1 MSAWTWT
8 FVKATAL
15 PKDEVKDF
23 CEKEISQLNDIW
35 YYKQRNN
42 FEEVLDRWIEILG
55 KSRGYYAEMYNLP
68 IERITDK
75 FLEGVLKERINTVN
89 NLIENLK
96 SVKNGEELNECLKKY
111 THSLMSISITC
122 RLVDD
127 DVWIQ
132 VREIF
137 RLQEYSEM
145 DIADGIKTI
154 DELITYLKEPSRQ
167 KWLSWFDE
175 ERNDYNVMSE
185 KKKKRIREYY
195 GKYGD
200 GNFSV
205 SFG

>member
-15 PKDEVKDF
+15 PTDEVKDF

-35 YYKQRNN
+35 YYKQRNE
-42 FEEVLDRWIEILG
+42 FEKVVDRWIEIVG
-55 KSRGYYAEMYNLP
+55 KSRNYYAEKYNLP
-68 IERITDK
+68 IERITDT
-75 FLEGVLKERINTVN
+75 FLEGMLMDRINTVN

-111 THSLMSISITC
+111 TQSLMPTKC
-122 RLVDD
+122 RSVNG
-127 DVWIQ
+127 DVWVQ
-132 VREIF
+132 VGEIF

-145 DIADGIKTI
+145 TVESGIKTI
-154 DELITYLKEPSRQ
+154 DGLIDYLKEPSRQ
-167 KWLSWFDE
+167 EHISWFDNEENERVGMSDELE
-175 ERNDYNVMSE
+175 ER
-185 KKKKRIREYY
+185 IRDYY

>member
-1 MSAWTWT
+1 MSAWTWA

-42 FEEVLDRWIEILG
+42 FEKVLNMWIEILG
-55 KSRGYYAEMYNLP
+55 KSRGYYAEKYNLP
-68 IERITDK
+68 IRCITNK
-75 FLEGVLKERINTVN
+75 FLEDVLKERINTVN
-89 NLIENLK
+89 NLIEELK

-111 THSLMSISITC
+111 AHSLMLINC
-122 RLVDD
+122 RSVDG
-127 DVWIQ
+127 DVWVE
-132 VREIF
+132 VREVF
-137 RLQEYSEM
+137 RLQEYSDMTVES
-145 DIADGIKTI
+145 GIKTI

-167 KWLSWFDE
+167 KWLSWVDE
-175 ERNDYNVMSE
+175 EGNNYNGMSE
-185 KKKKRIREYY
+185 ELEKRIREYY

>member
-15 PKDEVKDF
+15 PTEELKTF

-35 YYKQRNN
+35 YYKQRSN
-42 FEEVLDRWIEILG
+42 FEKVLDRWIEILG
-55 KSRGYYAEMYNLP
+55 KSRSYYAEKYNLP
-68 IERITDK
+68 IRRITNK
-75 FLEGVLKERINTVN
+75 FLENLLKERISTVN
-89 NLIENLK
+89 NLIEKLK

-111 THSLMSISITC
+111 AHSLMPITC
-122 RLVDD
+122 RSVDG

-132 VREIF
+132 VGEIF
-137 RLQEYSEM
+137 RLREYSEM
-145 DIADGIKTI
+145 TVESGIKTI

-167 KWLSWFDE
+167 KWLSWYDE
-175 ERNDYNVMSE
+175 EGNDYNGMSE
-185 KKKKRIREYY
+185 ELEKRIREYY